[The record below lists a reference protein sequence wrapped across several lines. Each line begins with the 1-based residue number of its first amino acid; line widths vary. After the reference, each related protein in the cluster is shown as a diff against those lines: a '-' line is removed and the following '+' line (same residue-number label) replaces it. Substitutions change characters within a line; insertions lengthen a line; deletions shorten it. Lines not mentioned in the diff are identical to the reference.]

1 MMILKIV
8 STISCWIQTPQKY
21 GKSSQIIIIP
31 LYLYSIRI
39 FIVFNKDYG
48 KKKNK
53 KMRPMFSWKIS
64 GWIVKSFSG
73 PVHLVQIVRG
83 PGGDFLHE
91 ELLGSAA
98 AQSHGDFVQDGLG
111 L

>member
-39 FIVFNKDYG
+39 FIVFNKDDG
-48 KKKNK
+48 KKKQENATHVFLENLG
-53 KMRPMFSWKIS
+53 MDC
-64 GWIVKSFSG
+64 
-73 PVHLVQIVRG
+73 QIVFR
-83 PGGDFLHE
+83 PG
-91 ELLGSAA
+91 APCPNRPRPRW
-98 AQSHGDFVQDGLG
+98 
-111 L
+111 

>member
-1 MMILKIV
+1 MME
-8 STISCWIQTPQKY
+8 
-21 GKSSQIIIIP
+21 
-31 LYLYSIRI
+31 
-39 FIVFNKDYG
+39 

-111 L
+111 LWKIWEFCGNSVGFIDLHRL

>member
-1 MMILKIV
+1 
-8 STISCWIQTPQKY
+8 
-21 GKSSQIIIIP
+21 
-31 LYLYSIRI
+31 
-39 FIVFNKDYG
+39 
-48 KKKNK
+48 
-53 KMRPMFSWKIS
+53 MFSWKIS

>member
-1 MMILKIV
+1 
-8 STISCWIQTPQKY
+8 
-21 GKSSQIIIIP
+21 
-31 LYLYSIRI
+31 
-39 FIVFNKDYG
+39 
-48 KKKNK
+48 
-53 KMRPMFSWKIS
+53 MRPMFSWKIS

-73 PVHLVQIVRG
+73 PVRLVQIVRG

-111 L
+111 LWSGTSVGILWDFSTYIDYRYIIYIYIYIIYIVYIYYIMGSDL